1 MYNNKT
7 PRLRLTVL
15 QFPQQVVFSNWNI
28 CYRIFDF
35 RMFSAIRVRNVYR
48 RLVTN
53 TNLHCNLEAL
63 RVLQRRLLHLV
74 LKRKTKLTGIWYF
87 CMILPYKFMSNEVFI
102 FLLISSFFK
111 HFFSQWR
118 KHLYVD
124 SIHKKTHIL
133 LGLSLIKFVNSIY
146 KYLCKVNA
154 TTYDI

>member
-1 MYNNKT
+1 
-7 PRLRLTVL
+7 
-15 QFPQQVVFSNWNI
+15 
-28 CYRIFDF
+28 
-35 RMFSAIRVRNVYR
+35 MFSAIRVRNVYR

-111 HFFSQWR
+111 HFFFTM
-118 KHLYVD
+118 
-124 SIHKKTHIL
+124 KKTDICRFYSQKNHIL
-133 LGLSLIKFVNSIY
+133 LGLSLNIKFVNSIY

-154 TTYDI
+154 TTYGI